1 MGVVTHESEDT
12 YLDPCI
18 RDQQEQDQGQQPER
32 CKALSNPI
40 SRERRG
46 HQIAQNLVRKA
57 RLARRSAAR

>member
-12 YLDPCI
+12 YLDQCI

-46 HQIAQNLVRKA
+46 I
-57 RLARRSAAR
+57 